1 MPRYGQRTT
10 EESSAA
16 GSEALRGA
24 VVGGAKVRTHLK
36 QHPHASVALY
46 LSSAPS
52 PAYENADNAI
62 VTVGTALW
70 GAGYRWILPL
80 AHLQKLDCPIQSV
93 RLLLSCL

>member
-46 LSSAPS
+46 LSSAP
-52 PAYENADNAI
+52 PQHI
-62 VTVGTALW
+62 KTLTM
-70 GAGYRWILPL
+70 PL
-80 AHLQKLDCPIQSV
+80 
-93 RLLLSCL
+93 